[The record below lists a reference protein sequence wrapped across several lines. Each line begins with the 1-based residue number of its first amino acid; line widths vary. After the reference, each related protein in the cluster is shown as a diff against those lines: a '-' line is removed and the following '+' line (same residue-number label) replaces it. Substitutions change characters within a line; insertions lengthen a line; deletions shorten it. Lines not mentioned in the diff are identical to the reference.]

1 MRSYFSHV
9 AAKALGQP
17 VVLQPRVPSLFEPP
31 PALRMARLGP
41 IPFLNV
47 NPEPRPDSADSLP
60 SGDLPSR
67 TRPSTPTSSSS
78 SDEQA
83 SERRRPPANQDQAV
97 GQRILGRKREQPV
110 AFQTDAVDA
119 GETVGASVA
128 AEKPPR
134 PKSQI
139 VPASPPPRTE
149 QRGAKSADPPMLTG
163 AEVTT
168 RRQSPSDERRSEITV
183 RRESAPP
190 VLDPLSSMRPETR
203 VLATDRTESSISS
216 SRPISK
222 APDFPIIDSRDSESK
237 DSGLSVSVVI
247 GRVNVQVALPQPAPV
262 RLSRP
267 TPPPMLS
274 LEQYM
279 KQRGGQG

>member
-1 MRSYFSHV
+1 MGSYFNHV
-9 AAKALGQP
+9 AAKVLGRP

-41 IPFLNV
+41 IPFLNA
-47 NPEPRPDSADSLP
+47 NPESRPASADSLP
-60 SGDLPSR
+60 SGNLPSL
-67 TRPSTPTSSSS
+67 TRPSTPTSSSY

-110 AFQTDAVDA
+110 AFQTDAVDG

-128 AEKPPR
+128 TEKPLR

-139 VPASPPPRTE
+139 VPASPSRTE
-149 QRGAKSADPPMLTG
+149 QRGAKCADPPMLTG

-168 RRQSPSDERRSEITV
+168 WRQSPSDERRSEITV
-183 RRESAPP
+183 RQEPAPP

-216 SRPISK
+216 SRPTSN
-222 APDFPIIDSRDSESK
+222 APDFQIIDSRESK